1 MRRAEKKNE
10 ESELSTVVST
20 AEAPAS
26 RTPQGIAAI
35 LLGMLLFVFQDAMM
49 KSLLGDFSIWPLLLV
64 RAVVCSLVMA
74 PLILYLGPPH
84 RILTPLWPLH
94 LARAMLFAFGFS
106 LYYAAFPFMT
116 LAAVST
122 IFFAAPLIT
131 ALFAA
136 VFLKEHIGIHRISA
150 LVLGFVGVIIAMKP
164 GADSFQWVS
173 VLPLIC
179 ACSYATSQMLARRI
193 GDRDTAMVAGAY
205 TIILAG
211 LFVLPL
217 GWTLNV
223 LFDIGSQ
230 AAHLRWSWEAFT
242 LDILPW
248 LALLGALG
256 MVAWTLLSRA
266 YQIADVGAVAPFEY
280 AYLPLAA
287 ALGYLAFDEVPAW
300 DTLVGMALII
310 VSGVYIAYREVVNAR
325 QSIQP
330 TLEAS
335 FAPGN
340 PGVVPEVHEVGHPP
354 AKSTIK

>member
-1 MRRAEKKNE
+1 
-10 ESELSTVVST
+10 LSTIATT
-20 AEAPAS
+20 ADTPAS
-26 RTPQGIAAI
+26 RTPEGIAAI
-35 LLGMLLFVFQDAMM
+35 ILGMLLFVFQDAMM
-49 KSLLGDFSIWPLLLV
+49 KSLLGAFPVWPLLLV
-64 RAVVCSLVMA
+64 RAVVCSLVMV

-94 LARAMLFAFGFS
+94 LARAILFAFGFS

-131 ALFAA
+131 AVFAS

-164 GADSFQWVS
+164 GADSFQWAS

-193 GDRDTAMVAGAY
+193 GHRETAMVAGAY

-211 LFVLPL
+211 LLVLPL
-217 GWTLNV
+217 GWALNA
-223 LFDIGSQ
+223 LFDIGAQ
-230 AAHLRWSWEAFT
+230 AAHLRWSWEAFNFG
-242 LDILPW
+242 ILPW

-287 ALGYLAFDEVPAW
+287 ALGYFAFGEVPAW
-300 DTLVGMALII
+300 NTLAGMALII

-325 QSIQP
+325 HSIMP
-330 TLEAS
+330 TAEAS

-340 PGVVPEVHEVGHPP
+340 PGVVPEAHEADP
-354 AKSTIK
+354 APEQQ

>member
-1 MRRAEKKNE
+1 M
-10 ESELSTVVST
+10 STVVT
-20 AEAPAS
+20 TPVS
-26 RTPQGIAAI
+26 RTPQGIASI
-35 LLGMLLFVFQDAMM
+35 MLGMTLFVFQDAMM
-49 KSLLGDFSIWPLLLV
+49 KSLLVDFSIWPLLLV
-64 RAVVCSLVMA
+64 RAVICSLVMV

-94 LARAMLFAFGFS
+94 VTRALLFAFGFS

-116 LAAVST
+116 LAAVTT

-131 ALFAA
+131 AVFAS

-150 LVLGFVGVIIAMKP
+150 LLLGFAGVIIVMKP
-164 GADSFQWVS
+164 GTDSFQWVS

-193 GDRDTAMVAGAY
+193 GDRDTAMIAGAY

-211 LFVLPL
+211 LIVLPL
-217 GWTLNV
+217 GWSLNV
-223 LFDIGSQ
+223 LFDIGAQ

-242 LDILPW
+242 FGTLPW
-248 LALLGALG
+248 LVLLGALG

-280 AYLPLAA
+280 AYLPMAA
-287 ALGYLAFDEVPAW
+287 VLGYIAFDEVPASN
-300 DTLVGMALII
+300 TLIGMALII
-310 VSGVYIAYREVVNAR
+310 VSGIYIAYREIVNAR
-325 QSIQP
+325 QSIMP
-330 TLEAS
+330 TAEAS

-340 PGVVPEVHEVGHPP
+340 PGIMPDAHEIDPD
-354 AKSTIK
+354 AKL

>member
-1 MRRAEKKNE
+1 M
-10 ESELSTVVST
+10 STIAST
-20 AEAPAS
+20 ADAYVS

-35 LLGMLLFVFQDAMM
+35 LLGMSLFVFQDAMM
-49 KSLLGDFSIWPLLLV
+49 KSLLGDFPVWPLLLV
-64 RAVVCSLVMA
+64 RAVVCSLVMV

-94 LARAMLFAFGFS
+94 LARALLFAFGFS

-116 LAAVST
+116 LAAVTT

-131 ALFAA
+131 TVFAA
-136 VFLKEHIGIHRISA
+136 VFLKEQVGIHRIGA
-150 LVLGFVGVIIAMKP
+150 LALGFAGVIIAMKP

-193 GDRDTAMVAGAY
+193 GDRETAMVAGAY

-211 LFVLPL
+211 LLVLPL
-217 GWTLNV
+217 GWTLNAV
-223 LFDIGSQ
+223 FDIGAQ

-242 LDILPW
+242 FGILPW

-287 ALGYLAFDEVPAW
+287 TLGYFAFDEIPVW
-300 DTLVGMALII
+300 NTLVGMALII
-310 VSGVYIAYREVVNAR
+310 VSGVYIGYREVVNAR
-325 QSIQP
+325 NSIKP
-330 TLEAS
+330 TAEAI
-335 FAPGN
+335 FAPGD
-340 PGVVPEVHEVGHPP
+340 PGVLPEVHEVDPP
-354 AKSTIK
+354 PGRQ

>member
-1 MRRAEKKNE
+1 
-10 ESELSTVVST
+10 LSTVVT
-20 AEAPAS
+20 TPVAQAS

-35 LLGMLLFVFQDAMM
+35 LLGLTLFVFQDAMM
-49 KSLLGDFSIWPLLLV
+49 KSLLVDFSVWPLLLV
-64 RAVVCSLVMA
+64 RAVICLLVMV

-84 RILTPLWPLH
+84 RILSPLWPLH
-94 LARAMLFAFGFS
+94 VTRALLFAFGFS

-116 LAAVST
+116 LAAVTT

-136 VFLKEHIGIHRISA
+136 VFLKEHIGIHRSSA

-164 GADSFQWVS
+164 GAASFQWVS

-193 GDRDTAMVAGAY
+193 GDRDTAMVAGSY

-211 LFVLPL
+211 LIVLPL
-217 GWTLNV
+217 GWSLNV
-223 LFDIGSQ
+223 LFDIGAQ

-242 LDILPW
+242 FDNLPW
-248 LALLGALG
+248 LVLLGALG

-280 AYLPLAA
+280 AYLPMAA
-287 ALGYLAFDEVPAW
+287 VLGYVAFDEVPVW
-300 DTLVGMALII
+300 NTLVGMALITI
-310 VSGVYIAYREVVNAR
+310 SGIYIAYREIVNAR
-325 QSIQP
+325 HSIKP
-330 TLEAS
+330 TAEAII
-335 FAPGN
+335 APGY
-340 PGVVPEVHEVGHPP
+340 PGVVPGAHDIDQS
-354 AKSTIK
+354 K

>member
-1 MRRAEKKNE
+1 
-10 ESELSTVVST
+10 LSTVVT
-20 AEAPAS
+20 TPVAPVS

-35 LLGMLLFVFQDAMM
+35 MLGMTLFVFQDAMM
-49 KSLLGDFSIWPLLLV
+49 KSLLGDFPVWPLLLV
-64 RAVVCSLVMA
+64 RAVVCSLVMV
-74 PLILYLGPPH
+74 PLILYLGSPH

-94 LARAMLFAFGFS
+94 LARAILFAFGFS

-116 LAAVST
+116 LAAAS
-122 IFFAAPLIT
+122 
-131 ALFAA
+131 

-164 GADSFQWVS
+164 GADSFQWAS

-193 GDRDTAMVAGAY
+193 GHRETAMVAGAY

-211 LFVLPL
+211 LLVLPL
-217 GWTLNV
+217 GWALNA
-223 LFDIGSQ
+223 LFDIGAQ
-230 AAHLRWSWEAFT
+230 AAHLRWSWEAFNFG
-242 LDILPW
+242 ILPW

-287 ALGYLAFDEVPAW
+287 ALGYFAFGEVPAW
-300 DTLVGMALII
+300 NTLAGMALII

-325 QSIQP
+325 HSIMP
-330 TLEAS
+330 TAEAS

-340 PGVVPEVHEVGHPP
+340 PGVVPEAHEADP
-354 AKSTIK
+354 APEQQ

>member
-1 MRRAEKKNE
+1 VRRADTRNE
-10 ESELSTVVST
+10 ESELNTVVGT
-20 AEAPAS
+20 VDAPAS
-26 RTPQGIAAI
+26 HTAQGIAAI

-49 KSLLGDFSIWPLLLV
+49 KSLLGDFPIWPLLLV
-64 RAVVCSLVMA
+64 RAIVCSLVMV

-106 LYYAAFPFMT
+106 LYYTAFPFMT
-116 LAAVST
+116 LAAVTT

-131 ALFAA
+131 AVFAA

-150 LVLGFVGVIIAMKP
+150 LVLGFAGVIIAMKP
-164 GADSFQWVS
+164 GSDSFHWIS

-179 ACSYATSQMLARRI
+179 ACSYATSQMLARKI
-193 GDRDTAMVAGAY
+193 GHRETAMVAGAY

-211 LFVLPL
+211 LLVLPL
-217 GWTLNV
+217 GWTLNA
-223 LFDIGSQ
+223 LFDIGAQ
-230 AAHLRWSWEAFT
+230 AAHLRWSWEAFSFG
-242 LDILPW
+242 ILPW

-256 MVAWTLLSRA
+256 MVGWTLLSRA

-300 DTLVGMALII
+300 NTLLGMALII
-310 VSGVYIAYREVVNAR
+310 VSGIYIGYREVVNAR
-325 QSIQP
+325 DSIKP
-330 TLEAS
+330 TAEAS

-340 PGVVPEVHEVGHPP
+340 PGVIPEAHEVDSPP
-354 AKSTIK
+354 ARQ